1 MSHALAQLGLQAFI
15 SDKMGYAQAERE
27 IGGREGER
35 EYTVKLQTAHD

>member
-27 IGGREGER
+27 IGGKRGREGVHSEIADR
-35 EYTVKLQTAHD
+35 T